1 MPRWNKKVEEGVEA
15 ATEVEVE
22 ETPLEQ
28 PKEAQQEAQSVEGE
42 PTEAQREYEERVN
55 EIIYEMRKGLN
66 WASDLTGVI
75 HRALEDRTPLMV
87 TERDLEA
94 LEFYQLVLTY
104 AAPDAIAHA
113 LQEAERVERT
123 KRDSDVSIS

>member
-1 MPRWNKKVEEGVEA
+1 MSRWNKKEVEEVE
-15 ATEVEVE
+15 EVEE

-28 PKEAQQEAQSVEGE
+28 PKEQLKEEQSNVAEE
-42 PTEAQREYEERVN
+42 PTEPQREYEERVN
-55 EIIYEMRKGLN
+55 EIIYEMRKGLG

-94 LEFYQLVLTY
+94 LEFYQIILTY
-104 AAPDAIAHA
+104 APPDAIAHA
-113 LQEAERVERT
+113 LNETEKQERT
-123 KRDSDVSIS
+123 KMENDVNVS